1 MSVIEGKNY
10 TKNTPKKWVFF
21 NFMLQKKYH
30 VREGQPFIKSVLYKI
45 GKIKLLNRTLRDL
58 IWLLYGQIQHIN
70 KIQARQKYKYMH
82 IAYRWK
88 SVAWFTFCNQC
99 LFKMNK

>member
-10 TKNTPKKWVFF
+10 TKNTPKKWGFF

-30 VREGQPFIKSVLYKI
+30 VREGQPFKKSVLYKI

-99 LFKMNK
+99 FFKMNK

>member
-10 TKNTPKKWVFF
+10 
-21 NFMLQKKYH
+21 KKYSKK
-30 VREGQPFIKSVLYKI
+30 VGFFLFYVAKKISCKGRSTIKKSVLYKI

-99 LFKMNK
+99 FFKMNK

>member
-21 NFMLQKKYH
+21 NFYVAKKKYH
-30 VREGQPFIKSVLYKI
+30 VREGQPFKKSVLYKI

-58 IWLLYGQIQHIN
+58 I
-70 KIQARQKYKYMH
+70 
-82 IAYRWK
+82 
-88 SVAWFTFCNQC
+88 
-99 LFKMNK
+99 